1 VTTEL
6 PEDEDLLGMGELTRF
21 EARQAV
27 GLPLMHQRTQF
38 CGSDDSAI
46 HQDEH
51 ACLHRAGEEHGD

>member
-1 VTTEL
+1 
-6 PEDEDLLGMGELTRF
+6 MGELTRF

-38 CGSDDSAI
+38 CGSDDCAI

-51 ACLHRAGEEHGD
+51 ACLHRAGEKHGD